1 MKTRIL
7 YVIFIMCVA
16 LWALSGCSDKGEN
29 LEEEKGL
36 SEIRFIENQCITIFN
51 KYFSNE
57 YISENGDI
65 DWNLINEDFDVA
77 RNSID
82 IILID
87 FAGIQI
93 PSKSIVELENC
104 FNDVEEFLSNQ
115 DINRFIK
122 RICDIYNL
130 VSYSILNNMSES
142 EEIKLEK
149 KAKSDLLYVGYYIMT
164 ENKEFALSNLDV
176 FQDNFTKLSSTRNYV
191 ENNSYKINKVF
202 INIQNL
208 ETEINDEN
216 FERSIESLSKILEIF

>member
-7 YVIFIMCVA
+7 YIIFIMCVA

-115 DINRFIK
+115 DINRFVK